1 MKKLILAML
10 VAVGGLASA
19 QQTNTTSSLP
29 TGPIGQYIRGTQ
41 VRLAPSVFYQGDIV
55 LQEAFDR
62 LGTRLAGFD
71 DDIEGLS
78 SGLSGV
84 EAAPVVI
91 TKGMETAG
99 GAVENS
105 GNTNYVI
112 RFPAPLGG
120 SGGTNGLAG
129 LSLVENHTRYEYSE
143 ANGLG
148 TLKVPHVP
156 KVSDDWG
163 DYFMLTTT
171 AGSTGWRSSD
181 EKYNVFI
188 SARYEDGDMHSGLN
202 PVLSGFVMKSGGG
215 NTALEIARSRL
226 QASEDR
232 ADGDTSYTITMFV
245 PKGYSYLV
253 RVLNYNTDTGRLLV
267 YRTRSRDTW

>member
-19 QQTNTTSSLP
+19 QQTNTTPSLP

-71 DDIEGLS
+71 EDIE
-78 SGLSGV
+78 GLSGV

-99 GAVENS
+99 GAVENW

-112 RFPAPLGG
+112 RFPAPPGG
-120 SGGTNGLAG
+120 PGGTNGLAG
-129 LSLVENHTRYEYSE
+129 LSLIENHSRYEYSE

-156 KVSDDWG
+156 KVTDDWL
-163 DYFMLTTT
+163 DYYTLTTT
-171 AGSTGWRSSD
+171 AGSTGWRSAD
-181 EKYNVFI
+181 EEHNVFV
-188 SARYEDGDMHSGLN
+188 SARYEDGDIHSGLH
-202 PVLSGFVMKSGGG
+202 PILSGYVRKSKSGSD
-215 NTALEIARSRL
+215 ALELVRSRL
-226 QASEDR
+226 QGSDPYT
-232 ADGDTSYTITMFV
+232 DGDTSYTITMFV
-245 PKGYSYLV
+245 PRGYEY
-253 RVLNYNTDTGRLLV
+253 RVVVWYYNEDSGRLFV
-267 YRTRSRDTW
+267 YRVRSDETW

>member
-29 TGPIGQYIRGTQ
+29 MGPIGQYIRGTQ

-78 SGLSGV
+78 SGLSGAG
-84 EAAPVVI
+84 AAPVVI

-129 LSLVENHTRYEYSE
+129 LSLIEGHTRYEYSE
-143 ANGLG
+143 TNGVG

-156 KVSDDWG
+156 KVTDDWQ
-163 DYFMLTTT
+163 DYYTLTTT
-171 AGSTGWRSSD
+171 AGTTGWRSD
-181 EKYNVFI
+181 AAHNVFL
-188 SARYEDGDMHSGLN
+188 SARYEDGDIYSALRPILVGY
-202 PVLSGFVMKSGGG
+202 VRKSGSS
-215 NTALEIARSRL
+215 ASLEIARSRL
-226 QASEDR
+226 QANDPR

-245 PKGYSYLV
+245 PKGWEYNV
-253 RVLNYNTDTGRLLV
+253 VVWNYNADSGRLWV
-267 YRTRSRDTW
+267 FRVRSDETW